1 METDYMTDSGTPA
14 ATIDFSV
21 CEAERIDAPGAIQGF
36 GMMFV
41 LERDTLRLSH
51 VSRNGAEFLG
61 GAPET
66 AIGKE
71 AAALTEALG
80 LHVDLQAICRRIDDG
95 DAAVGAQ
102 PVEIAHDDQASYL
115 LSLGPR
121 HFLLERRPE
130 PQMTPSSG
138 DVDLWLG
145 TLRARFAAMSGN
157 IFATAQLATDMVRSL
172 TDFDRVMLY
181 RFAADATG
189 EVVAESRVQEIVP
202 YLGLRY
208 PATDIPSQARR
219 LYLENRIRE
228 IVDTQAFTEPLHP
241 SCAANDP
248 DPVDLSTSVLRA
260 ISPYHLQYTSNM
272 GVRATL
278 VASVIVDGKLWGLLA
293 CHHRLPK
300 LVPCAHRKAVLA
312 AVEALAASIALSQRD
327 EARRLTERVG
337 DALAGI
343 GDMLSTSGNSAHVLL
358 ETVIVG
364 TRSDGAML
372 CSGSQVIAAGR
383 TPPADLL
390 THIGQKLAETAADG
404 IIVTNN
410 LRQSLG
416 TPDISLNGL
425 AGAAGLVAAS
435 APLLML
441 VAFREE
447 FIHSVNWGGDPRQ
460 AADIDPR
467 SGRLA
472 PRESFDSWRETVTG
486 TSRPWEGHATD
497 FLAGLRA
504 MRVLPRIADRL
515 STDMR
520 ALRDDL
526 ANRTALRAAVMNVTL
541 DGMTLAVAADMDG
554 ITQIVSG
561 NRAFL
566 KLFDLQPEE
575 CRFLQLTEL
584 FERLGVREPP
594 ESLPEDADLV
604 VWSPIQG
611 PRNIL
616 LQRRS
621 VLDTLIDGLRQ
632 NWDIYIFQDVT
643 ERRRREEALA
653 AAFENAL
660 SEVRAKAE
668 FLANMSHELRTPLNA
683 VLGFSEVIAGSMF
696 GPHSNAKYE
705 EYGQNI
711 HGAGAHLLEL
721 IDRLLTAS
729 QIEAR
734 KRVLSESTFDLA
746 AIVSDCATWI
756 SEQPGD
762 DKPAISVLKPV
773 GPVHVFADELAIRQV
788 AINLIGN
795 AVKFTPPHGKVL
807 VTVKADD
814 MGAPELTVLD
824 NGPGIAPDLL
834 AQLFQPFRQGEGAYA
849 KRHGGVGLG
858 LSIVKGLVQLHG
870 GLVRLR
876 SDQAAGTEAIVLL
889 PVMRRR

>member
-1 METDYMTDSGTPA
+1 LT
-14 ATIDFSV
+14 
-21 CEAERIDAPGAIQGF
+21 
-36 GMMFV
+36 
-41 LERDTLRLSH
+41 H
-51 VSRNGAEFLG
+51 VSRNAAELLDKT
-61 GAPET
+61 PEA
-66 AIGKE
+66 AIGTE
-71 AAALTEALG
+71 AAALIDTLG
-80 LHVDLQAICRRIDDG
+80 LKIDLEAICREVDSG
-95 DAAVGAQ
+95 DAAIGAQ

-130 PQMTPSSG
+130 TPTAPSSH
-138 DVDLWLG
+138 DADFWLSA
-145 TLRARFAAMSGN
+145 LRARFAAMGGN
-157 IFATAQLATDMVRSL
+157 IFALAQAATDNVRSL

-181 RFAADATG
+181 RFAPDATG
-189 EVVAESRVQEIVP
+189 EVVAESRIHTLLP
-202 YLGLRY
+202 YLGLTY

-228 IVDTQAFTEPLHP
+228 IFDTQAFTETLHP
-241 SCAANDP
+241 ACAANDP
-248 DPVDLSTSVLRA
+248 DPVDLSTSILRA

-293 CHHRLPK
+293 CHNRLPK
-300 LVPCAHRKAVLA
+300 LVPSAHRKAVLA
-312 AVEALAASIALSQRD
+312 AVEALAASIALSQQ
-327 EARRLTERVG
+327 ETARRLSERVN
-337 DALAGI
+337 DALSGI
-343 GDMLSTSGNSAHVLL
+343 EDMVSTSGNSAHVLL
-358 ETVIVG
+358 EKVIVG
-364 TRSDGAML
+364 TRSEGAML
-372 CSGSQVIAAGR
+372 STGSQVIAAGR
-383 TPPADLL
+383 TPPADTL
-390 THIGQKLAETAADG
+390 TFIGQKLAETATDG
-404 IIVTNN
+404 IIVTSD
-410 LRQSLG
+410 LKHALG
-416 TPDISLNGL
+416 APDISLNGL
-425 AGAAGLVAAS
+425 AGAAGIVAS
-435 APLLML
+435 GTPLLLL

-447 FIHSVNWGGDPRQ
+447 FVHSVSWGGDPRQ

-472 PRESFDSWRETVTG
+472 PRESFDIWRETVIG
-486 TSRPWEGHATD
+486 TSRPWQGDAID
-497 FLAGLRA
+497 FLVGLRG

-515 STDMR
+515 ITDMR
-520 ALRDDL
+520 AMRDDL
-526 ANRTALRAAVMNVTL
+526 ANRTALRDAVMSVTL
-541 DGMTLAVAADMDG
+541 DGMTLAVAADTDG

-584 FERLGVREPP
+584 FERLGVREPLD
-594 ESLPEDADLV
+594 SLPEDADLV
-604 VWSPIQG
+604 VWSPAQG

-616 LQRRS
+616 LQRRG
-621 VLDTLIDGLRQ
+621 VLDTLIDGVRQ

-643 ERRRREEALA
+643 DRKRREEAIASAL
-653 AAFENAL
+653 EIAL

-683 VLGFSEVIAGSMF
+683 VIGFSEVIGGSMF
-696 GPHSNAKYE
+696 GPHSNPKYE

-729 QIEAR
+729 QLEAR
-734 KRVLSESTFDLA
+734 KRVLSESVFDLA
-746 AIVSDCATWI
+746 ATVRDCATWI

-762 DKPAISVLKPV
+762 PKAAISVVEPV
-773 GPVHVFADELAIRQV
+773 GPVHVFADELAIRQI

-795 AVKFTPPHGKVL
+795 AVKFTPRDGQVT
-807 VTVKADD
+807 VTVKTDD

-834 AQLFQPFRQGEGAYA
+834 AQLFQPFRQGEGAYV

-870 GLVRLR
+870 GLVRLI
-876 SDQAAGTEAIVLL
+876 SNETAGTEAIVRL